1 MTTPNFTNKDGS
13 LTAYSLACGYRESC
27 VRLGTAG
34 GELETQ
40 LFRDGCYHVLTVDR
54 TTHYRHW
61 ESFRLLSDA
70 RRAYCRHKKLKALT
84 ENYEN

>member
-1 MTTPNFTNKDGS
+1 MSTPTFMNKDGS
-13 LTAYSLACGYRESC
+13 LTMYSLACGYRESW

-34 GELETQ
+34 RELETQ
-40 LFRDGCYHVLTVDR
+40 LFRDSCYHVLTFDR
-54 TTHYRHW
+54 STYCRHW

-70 RRAYCRHKKLKALT
+70 RQTYRRHKKLKALT